1 LISRLPFF
9 REDNMKIVDRN
20 IESLTLYSKY
30 NIIYSPLKWLIDIF
44 VSITALVILLPL
56 LLIICILIQLD
67 SNGPVFFIQER
78 IGKDGK
84 PFNMIKFRTMYIDAE
99 KNGPQWAIKND
110 SRITRIGYFLRK
122 YRLDET
128 PQFINIIKGEMS
140 LIGPRPER
148 LVFIETF
155 KTEIPYFEER
165 LIVKPG
171 ITGWAQI
178 NGGYD
183 LTPKEKLNLD
193 LFYIKHL
200 SFVLDLRILLQSIL
214 VILLAKGW
222 R

>member
-1 LISRLPFF
+1 
-9 REDNMKIVDRN
+9 MKIVDRN
-20 IESLTLYSKY
+20 IESLALYNK
-30 NIIYSPLKWLIDIF
+30 NKIMYSPFKWLIDIF
-44 VSITALVILLPL
+44 VSIIALVLLFPL
-56 LLIICILIQLD
+56 LLIICVLIRLD

-78 IGKDGK
+78 IGKDGQ
-84 PFNMIKFRTMYIDAE
+84 PFNMIKFRTMYVDSE
-99 KNGPQWAIKND
+99 KNGPQWANKND

-155 KTEIPYFEER
+155 KTEIPHFEER

-200 SFVLDLRILLQSIL
+200 SFVLDLRILLHSIL
-214 VILLAKGW
+214 VVLLAKGW